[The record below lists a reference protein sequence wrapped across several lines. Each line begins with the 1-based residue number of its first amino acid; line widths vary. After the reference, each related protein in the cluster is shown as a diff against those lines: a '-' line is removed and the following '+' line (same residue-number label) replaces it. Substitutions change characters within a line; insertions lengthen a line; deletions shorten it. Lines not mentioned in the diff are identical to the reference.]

1 MVAQNRNRRLV
12 SVLDAIRRTRGR
24 FRFDPDGDPGPPVDL
39 EGQRVLLV
47 YLFPNLGD
55 VLLLGPVVNA
65 LIQGGA
71 KRVGLV
77 LRKNPARVFK
87 LIDLPA
93 KIHNLPEDLALPA
106 EAAGHEEAWADPEV
120 AEAAEAFADTLVDRY
135 DIAVDLTARSDIE
148 SRRWVQAVGAPHRFG
163 WVMDGEQAED
173 AGFTWGTPDVRHQT
187 ERHWSR
193 YLVLPL
199 RCLGITEP
207 DFDLSWQRK
216 PTAQEKA
223 AELYGQGDGPRLLIV
238 PGSKA
243 VEKRWDVDR
252 FAEVGSRLMQQLGA
266 RIVVTG
272 APDEKP
278 LVRSLAVG
286 IGGQADAFTGKD
298 LSTLLELVL
307 HADVVITNDTA
318 PMHLAFLAGCPT
330 VAIFTWMSP
339 VCWGPPHTD
348 PRFVV
353 INAPA
358 DATNA
363 AQTTLSRWVHEQ
375 VLRLLS
381 ST

>member
-207 DFDLSWQRK
+207 DFELSWQRK
-216 PTAQEKA
+216 PAAQEKA
-223 AELYGQGDGPRLLIV
+223 AELYGEGDGPRLLIV

-358 DATNA
+358 EATNT